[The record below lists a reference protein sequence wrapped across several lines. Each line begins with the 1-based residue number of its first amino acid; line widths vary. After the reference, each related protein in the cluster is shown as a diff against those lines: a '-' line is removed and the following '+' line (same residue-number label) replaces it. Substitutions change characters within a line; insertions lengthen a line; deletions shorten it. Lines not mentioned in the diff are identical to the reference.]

1 MDLGAYTQ
9 IYDLE
14 HIMEENGISVPRLRG
29 LRLMADEK
37 PLSKEEIASEAYEI
51 GVNECMDACE
61 NGFSYNAYS
70 FELSERTDR
79 LIHKY
84 LSFENQDDTFPNDVK
99 WTKVHGRKR
108 KLFKYKMKTS
118 KRRVEKQYNV
128 FNKYCGREDVL
139 YIHARIGGNNWNYY
153 GGDELTKQPW
163 FLEKVDDAFDSTYCD
178 IYARITKEQE
188 HEDS

>member
-1 MDLGAYTQ
+1 MDLGAYAQ
-9 IYDLE
+9 IDDLE

-61 NGFSYNAYS
+61 SGFSYNANI

-84 LSFENQDDTFPNDVK
+84 LSFENPDDTFPNDVK

-139 YIHARIGGNNWNYY
+139 YIHARIGGNNWDYY

-178 IYARITKEQE
+178 IYAKITKEQE
-188 HEDS
+188 YEQA